1 LKREAAAKGT
11 TPEALTTEEIEKK
24 TPEPSDQDIQKVYDE
39 NKSQL
44 GGQTLEQVK
53 PRIVQYLKG
62 QKQEERHSAYIEERK
77 KKYPTTVSRPTS
89 SRPTPTRW
97 ASIARSSTTVSTRS
111 RSRWRST
118 RT

>member
-1 LKREAAAKGT
+1 MIGQELLKREAAAKGT
-11 TPEALTTEEIEKK
+11 TPEALTTEEIDKK

-62 QKQEERHSAYIEERK
+62 QKQEERHSAYIEELK
-77 KKYPTTVSRPTS
+77 KKYPTTVS
-89 SRPTPTRW
+89 
-97 ASIARSSTTVSTRS
+97 
-111 RSRWRST
+111 
-118 RT
+118 